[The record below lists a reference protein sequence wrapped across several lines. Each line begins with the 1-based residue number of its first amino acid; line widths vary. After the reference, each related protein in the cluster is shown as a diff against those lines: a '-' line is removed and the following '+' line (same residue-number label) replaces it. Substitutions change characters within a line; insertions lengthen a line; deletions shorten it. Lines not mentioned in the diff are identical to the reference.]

1 MKALMPY
8 LQKYEFRKKTINI
21 KIFNMIPKK
30 NQAITMTK
38 DFHMIANADSIIQPV
53 IQIKHR
59 IMKHVNVNLKIIIHG

>member
-8 LQKYEFRKKTINI
+8 LQKYEFGKKNINI
-21 KIFNMIPKK
+21 KIFNMITEK

-38 DFHMIANADSIIQPV
+38 DFHMIANANSIIQPV
-53 IQIKHR
+53 IQIKHE